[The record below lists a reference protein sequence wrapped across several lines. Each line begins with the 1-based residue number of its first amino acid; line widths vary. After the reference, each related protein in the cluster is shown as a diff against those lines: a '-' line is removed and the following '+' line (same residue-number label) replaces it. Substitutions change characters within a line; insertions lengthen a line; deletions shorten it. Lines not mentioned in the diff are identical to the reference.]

1 MVTSF
6 VTILLRRFC
15 PNPRRRRIGYS
26 NSYPIG
32 VPPGGR
38 PFHPP
43 PMPFAQPPVRPVQF
57 PSPSMPPVD
66 PTPPYYVPPRQP
78 HRPSTDSGAPS
89 FPNAQYL
96 SPGVV
101 HSSAASDLS
110 RGPSV
115 GSSSLFTNDQRNIP
129 LPAPS
134 VPSPISDSYDDQAGG
149 SSQHAMATVV
159 PPPASR
165 PALGEEM
172 TSHQKQLIADQEK
185 RRNALNTPSDP
196 PPQYSV

>member
-1 MVTSF
+1 VVTSF
-6 VTILLRRFC
+6 VTIFIRRVC
-15 PNPRRRRIGYS
+15 PRNPRRRIGYS

-38 PFHPP
+38 PFNPP

-57 PSPSMPPVD
+57 PSPSIPPVD
-66 PTPPYYVPPRQP
+66 PTPPYYAPPRHP
-78 HRPSTDSGAPS
+78 RPSTDSGAPA

-101 HSSAASDLS
+101 QSSAASDLS
-110 RGPSV
+110 RGPSMA
-115 GSSSLFTNDQRNIP
+115 SSSLFTNDQRSVP
-129 LPAPS
+129 PPAPS
-134 VPSPISDSYDDQAGG
+134 VSSPTSDPYDDQAGG
-149 SSQHAMATVV
+149 SSQHAIATSV

-172 TSHQKQLIADQEK
+172 TSHQKQLMADQEK
-185 RRNALNTPSDP
+185 RHNAINTPSEP
-196 PPQYSV
+196 PPQYSE